1 VLSNHAFLQPEAAMT
16 TSEPLPGNTVWLK
29 NLLLIGA
36 VLGGLCLIGGG
47 VDLFRTMAQA
57 QRNQDLLRTITR
69 IDQERDFRDLQKLR
83 QMAVAAPGVAIPFDD
98 LQYAALHSRWR
109 QALRQFDQLMAARDN
124 RHLVATLPE
133 YVAKTRKQLL
143 DLRIE
148 CANYLQDRPEYSTPR
163 ATWKIYNLRGCLS
176 TMAAYLFLE
185 FDSDG
190 RESGK
195 FLNDAIE
202 DFKAAL
208 QHADEEKA
216 TTFER
221 MLPGWN
227 LELVVGAG
235 EVFAVGQEIMED
247 NMLTVQEQLEPVLPN
262 FGGYSPGAPLD
273 IFVDK

>member
-1 VLSNHAFLQPEAAMT
+1 MT
-16 TSEPLPGNTVWLK
+16 IREPLPGNAVWLK
-29 NLLLIGA
+29 YLLVSGA
-36 VLGGLCLIGGG
+36 VLGGLCLTGGA
-47 VDLFRTMAQA
+47 VDLYRTMAQE
-57 QRNQDLLRTITR
+57 QRNQELLNTISR
-69 IDQERDFRDLQKLR
+69 IDQERNPRNLQQLR
-83 QMAVAAPGVAIPFDD
+83 QMAVAAPGMALPFDD
-98 LQYAALHSRWR
+98 LQYAALHDRWR

-124 RHLVATLPE
+124 RHLVAALPE
-133 YVAKTRKQLL
+133 FVAKTRNQLL
-143 DLRIE
+143 DLRAE
-148 CANYLQDRPEYSTPR
+148 CANYLQDRPEHSTPR

-176 TMAAYLFLE
+176 TIAAYLFLE

-235 EVFAVGQEIMED
+235 EVFAIGQEIMED
-247 NMLTVQEQLEPVLPN
+247 NMLTVQQQLEPVLPN

>member
-1 VLSNHAFLQPEAAMT
+1 MNPREPIPEKFNWWRNVLAA
-16 TSEPLPGNTVWLK
+16 
-29 NLLLIGA
+29 GA
-36 VLGGLCLIGGG
+36 VLGGLCMIWGGI
-47 VDLFRTMAQA
+47 DLFRTMQQE
-57 QRNQDLLRTITR
+57 QRNQELLRTISR
-69 IDQERDFRDLQKLR
+69 VEQDRDAGALRDLRK
-83 QMAVAAPGVAIPFDD
+83 MAVAAPGVAIPFDD
-98 LQYAALHSRWR
+98 LHYAALHDHWLRV
-109 QALRQFDQLMAARDN
+109 LRQFDQLMAARDN
-124 RHLVATLPE
+124 RHLAAALPE
-133 YVAKTRKQLL
+133 LTDKTRQGLL
-143 DLRIE
+143 DLRAE
-148 CANYLQDRPEYSTPR
+148 CASYLQDRPIHSTPA

-176 TMAAYLFLE
+176 TMAAYLSLE
-185 FDSDG
+185 FDGDG
-190 RESGK
+190 SESGQ

-208 QHADEEKA
+208 LHADEEKA